1 MAGAMDSAPL
11 QKRAERV
18 GFVADSNAMAGVGL
32 LTSICKLACRVAG
45 AVQETCASEM
55 LGG

>member
-18 GFVADSNAMAGVGL
+18 GFVADSKAMAGVGL